1 MFFTRGDGKST
12 LSMIRWLEYILT
24 LSEEDFA
31 HQFDEEKKKTEM
43 MSVDMRGRDDK

>member
-1 MFFTRGDGKST
+1 MLFTRGDGKST

-31 HQFDEEKKKTEM
+31 HQFNVNEDEKEEKEESK
-43 MSVDMRGRDDK
+43 